1 MDWLHIAILGLSEAL
16 ANGAEVEYVARVWAP
31 PAEFPPAL
39 RDVASRL
46 PENTDARDADLV
58 TYTHEAN
65 HFLCRGKPGYH
76 GVYVGNGIRIFI
88 PTPPLITEQV
98 FAAVPITK
106 RGTIYNTY
114 LAQGRTEYWST
125 QPLMILD
132 EWQAYIAGSLA
143 RSQLNLRQRKETTI
157 HCATFAA
164 YAEVLYRLA
173 KECDGYR
180 SDELRDFCRWQLDRC
195 RETIPDWDQLSDAKF
210 E

>member
-1 MDWLHIAILGLSEAL
+1 MSWLHIAILGLSEAL

-46 PENTDARDADLV
+46 PSNTDARDADLV

-88 PTPPLITEQV
+88 PTPPLTTERV

-132 EWQAYIAGSLA
+132 EWQAYIAGSQA
-143 RSQLNLRQRKETTI
+143 RAQMNMRQRGETTV
-157 HCATFAA
+157 HCATMAG

-173 KECDGYR
+173 KECREYPITD
-180 SDELRDFCRWQLDRC
+180 LKNFCNYQLDRC
-195 RETIPDWDQLSDAKF
+195 REIIPEWDSLCDVSFD
-210 E
+210 